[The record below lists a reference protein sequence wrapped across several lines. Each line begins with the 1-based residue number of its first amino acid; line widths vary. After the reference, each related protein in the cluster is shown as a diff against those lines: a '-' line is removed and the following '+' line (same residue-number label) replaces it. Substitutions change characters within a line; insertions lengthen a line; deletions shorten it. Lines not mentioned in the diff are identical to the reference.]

1 MKDYPGVE
9 IGSLEDWHDWLRRN
23 ADTSDS
29 IWLVRWKKGKGPY
42 VPYGDLVDE
51 ALCFGWIDSLPRRLD
66 ESRTMLLMSP
76 RRPGSG
82 WSTVNKG
89 KIERLRQ
96 AGRLTPRGIA
106 TIDAA
111 IRDGSWTRL
120 DGAGALQVADDLAQA
135 LDRHGAR
142 ENFNAFPASARRGI
156 LEWIDQARRSGTRRQ
171 RIEATA
177 SAAAEN
183 RRVK

>member
-1 MKDYPGVE
+1 MKDYPQVE
-9 IGSLEDWHDWLRRN
+9 IGSLEDWHDWLSRN

-29 IWLVRWKKGKGPY
+29 IWLIRWKKGEGPY
-42 VPYGDLVDE
+42 VPYDELVDE

-66 ESRTMLLMSP
+66 ESRSMLLMSP

-89 KIERLRQ
+89 KIERLRE

-106 TIDAA
+106 IIEAA
-111 IRDGSWTRL
+111 IQDGSWTRL
-120 DGAGALQVADDLAQA
+120 DSAGALEVADDLAQA
-135 LDRHGAR
+135 LKHKGAR
-142 ENFNAFPASARRGI
+142 KNFDTFPASARRGI
-156 LEWIDQARRSGTRRQ
+156 LEWIDQAKRPETRRQ

-177 SAAAEN
+177 SAATED